1 MPKKKSPQSLRNLS
15 LQYICENFELISYG
29 ITWRSSNWRQFL
41 THGHYLRVESPLA
54 CLPVHVL
61 CELGQV
67 VLDDLGCA
75 PHILHS
81 IIQPHLT
88 SLRLPPVVSTIPL
101 AVKLIVERTHRL
113 STLELP
119 GCRSVNPLVIA
130 AVLPY
135 LANLSHLNVE
145 GTNFDDFGLEQ
156 LGRWVTGLVTL
167 NIARTRVTDTGLDSV
182 GGQLQQLTFFILL
195 GNSHRCGADAVV
207 RFLSSH
213 TDLLTLEYDNMRDV
227 LHSLVSS
234 GVATSLNSNLRK
246 LLLENCREDMERV
259 LEDCIQCFPLLE
271 ALSFNNSDLNL
282 VLLSPVSRLCHLTKL
297 ELGNSVTTQ
306 YTASLIESVLPILNI
321 IGGQLTHISLENF
334 KFFDVTSIG
343 RLCPKLVCL
352 KLSNILSY
360 CRAENQKFKAFK
372 NLEEVHIY
380 NTRWGNIT
388 EGMLRQLLGSS
399 KLRWVLNCK
408 KYISL
413 SKVFL

>member
-29 ITWRSSNWRQFL
+29 ITWRSANWRQFL
-41 THGHYLRVESPLA
+41 NHGHYLRVESPLA
-54 CLPVHVL
+54 GLPVHVL

-88 SLRLPPVVSTIPL
+88 CLRLPPVVSTTPL

-113 STLELP
+113 SSLELP

-156 LGRWVTGLVTL
+156 LGRWVAGLVTL
-167 NIARTRVTDTGLDSV
+167 NIARTRVTDTGLESV
-182 GGQLQQLTFFILL
+182 AGQLQQLSFFILL
-195 GNSHRCGADAVV
+195 GNNHRCSAEAVA
-207 RFLSSH
+207 RFLTTH

-227 LHSLVSS
+227 LHTLVSS
-234 GVATSLNSNLRK
+234 GEAATLNCNLRK

-282 VLLSPVSRLCHLTKL
+282 VLLSPLSRLCHLTKL

-306 YTASLIESVLPILNI
+306 YTASLIESVLPVLNI

-343 RLCPKLVCL
+343 RMCPKLVCL

-360 CRAENQKFKAFK
+360 CRAENQKFRAFK

-399 KLRWVLNCK
+399 KLR
-408 KYISL
+408 
-413 SKVFL
+413 